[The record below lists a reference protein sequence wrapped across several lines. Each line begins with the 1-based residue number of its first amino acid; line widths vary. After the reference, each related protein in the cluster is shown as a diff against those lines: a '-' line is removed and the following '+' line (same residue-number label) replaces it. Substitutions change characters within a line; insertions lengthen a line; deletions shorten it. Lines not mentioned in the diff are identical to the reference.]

1 MMQNSLREAFAM
13 IMEESRVMDCKHQSI
28 STLTGDWTL
37 IVIGDL
43 SLARWPNRAAKNLT
57 CNLLDLDL
65 TLSLT

>member
-1 MMQNSLREAFAM
+1 MQNSLQEAFAI

-43 SLARWPNRAAKNLT
+43 SRARRPNRAAKEMT
-57 CNLLDLDL
+57 RNLLDLDL